1 MFKKTI
7 PKIIGPLGQEP
18 PFIIVTASLSAEE
31 LITDQELKHIKAKS
45 TPAEK
50 GDEITQK
57 LLNKIEASDN
67 PVQCLLTICGV
78 FESNETLRKHGASM
92 RSNFT
97 SKNSV
102 VIFELCTQQDPLLLK
117 SDPIRSHHTCRSMF
131 MMTCIYIFSVKHTI
145 YSSKFL
151 VIIFASYQMKTKY
164 FGRLIQNYFNQKP
177 QQ

>member
-1 MFKKTI
+1 MFKETI
-7 PKIIGPLGQEP
+7 PKIIGTLGQEP

-31 LITDQELKHIKAKS
+31 LITDQELVHIKAKS

-57 LLNKIEASDN
+57 LLNRIEASDD
-67 PVQCLLTICGV
+67 PVQCLLTICDV
-78 FESNETLRKHGASM
+78 FESEEVDNETLRKHGASM

-102 VIFELCTQQDPLLLK
+102 VVFELCTQQDPLLLK

-131 MMTCIYIFSVKHTI
+131 MMTCIYTFSVKHSI
-145 YSSKFL
+145 YSSKFFSHHICQL
-151 VIIFASYQMKTKY
+151 PDEDKIYWTINPKLF
-164 FGRLIQNYFNQKP
+164 
-177 QQ
+177 